1 MGWYGDSLE
10 NHITYLEK
18 NEMNQSKMR
27 SKISVAPQPAP
38 TPADQ
43 PGMGM
48 PGFPQQSS
56 VQQPPVNPAQPTY
69 TIPLTPVVEATQGE
83 LGLEAGEKYNYDFE
97 NELAFLKQNIVT
109 EEKDPKLS
117 GFASEIKRK
126 EAINADAM
134 DLDFLRALQGI
145 SANIPA
151 PGAQEQGA
159 INLGLAG
166 QTTQLA
172 LSNLLDKTQIHPSG
186 FNPNPAN
193 QGTQNN
199 GGFNMSEV
207 SQVQA
212 KNNVSVS
219 PVFNVSGVSQV
230 QAKNNVSVSPSFNMS
245 GIAQPQNQGT
255 GGFNMSGLNNGQPGQ
270 TQDGAVVNQ
279 IPGWGAAGAH
289 AFGSMNPT
297 FNQPQKQDSIF
308 GKLDITMSPSF
319 PAFPGQKNV
328 SSMSP
333 FPPQNSKPKM
343 ASSDFIGL
351 LRRVGV

>member
-69 TIPLTPVVEATQGE
+69 TIPVTPVVEATQGE

-151 PGAQEQGA
+151 PGAEGQGA
-159 INLGLAG
+159 INLGLGG
-166 QTTQLA
+166 QATQPG
-172 LSNLLDKTQIHPSG
+172 LSNLLEKTQIHPSG

-193 QGTQNN
+193 QGPQNN

-207 SQVQA
+207 NQVQA

-219 PVFNVSGVSQV
+219 PVFNMSGVSQV
-230 QAKNNVSVSPSFNMS
+230 QAKNNVSVSPAFNMS
-245 GIAQPQNQGT
+245 GIAQPQNQGN
-255 GGFNMSGLNNGQPGQ
+255 GGFNMSGLNNGEPGQ
-270 TQDGAVVNQ
+270 TQDGAGLNQ
-279 IPGWGAAGAH
+279 IPGWGAAGAY
-289 AFGSMNPT
+289 AFGSMHPT

-308 GKLDITMSPSF
+308 GKLDNNMSPSF

-328 SSMSP
+328 SAVSP

>member
-56 VQQPPVNPAQPTY
+56 AQKPPFNPAQPTY
-69 TIPLTPVVEATQGE
+69 TIPVTPVVEATQGE
-83 LGLEAGEKYNYDFE
+83 LGLEAGEKYNDNFE
-97 NELAFLKQNIVT
+97 NELAFLRQNIDK
-109 EEKDPKLS
+109 EEKDPKIS
-117 GFASEIKRK
+117 GFASDIKRK

-145 SANIPA
+145 SDNIPA
-151 PGAQEQGA
+151 LGAQGQGA
-159 INLGLAG
+159 INLGPGG
-166 QTTQLA
+166 QATQPG
-172 LSNLLDKTQIHPSG
+172 LSNLFEKTQIHPSG
-186 FNPNPAN
+186 FNLNPAN
-193 QGTQNN
+193 QGPQNN
-199 GGFNMSEV
+199 GGFNM
-207 SQVQA
+207 
-212 KNNVSVS
+212 
-219 PVFNVSGVSQV
+219 SGVSQV
-230 QAKNNVSVSPSFNMS
+230 QAKNNVSVSPGFNMS
-245 GIAQPQNQGT
+245 GMGQPQNQGN

-270 TQDGAVVNQ
+270 TQDGAGFNQ

-289 AFGSMNPT
+289 AFGSMHPT
-297 FNQPQKQDSIF
+297 FNQPDKQDSLF
-308 GKLDITMSPSF
+308 RQPQNTVSPTF
-319 PAFPGQKNV
+319 PTFPGQQ
-328 SSMSP
+328 SAGATFT
-333 FPPQNSKPKM
+333 FPTQNSKPKM
-343 ASSDFIGL
+343 ASPDFIGL